1 MVWTLYCCDQNIVVN
16 SNITWEPNFEPMF
29 AQFDQI
35 GGGTMGYDCILI
47 PGAKV
52 GADLADMTANAIN
65 ASMFCGQSKGLGSK
79 KDGDAAKTIC
89 SMIEL

>member
-1 MVWTLYCCDQNIVVN
+1 
-16 SNITWEPNFEPMF
+16 
-29 AQFDQI
+29 
-35 GGGTMGYDCILI
+35 MGYDCILI

-89 SMIEL
+89 SMIEFYIYYELMLPYN